1 LKIKKTDHPVK
12 KRQLV
17 NRSGSRGAIV
27 RFNAELTGF
36 VMRHVF
42 SLPVI
47 GLAAVLSGCGG
58 SDDSGVFIPTY
69 HATAPTYSIGGNIAG
84 LSGTIV
90 LQDNGGDNLSVSS
103 NGPFAFGV
111 TLQPSSAYSVTIATQ
126 PANQVCSVKNGSGT
140 ATAAV
145 TNIAVVC
152 SLSAGTTD
160 VWTWVDGADFVNAP
174 GVYGTQGTAA
184 AGNTPGARRQPVAWT
199 DAAGNFWL
207 FGGNSAGNVAMLNDL
222 WEYSPTA
229 GLWAWQGGAA
239 VTGAAASYGSLGAP
253 AAGNNPGAREGS
265 ASWTDAAGNLW
276 LFGGDNLAAQNWQ
289 EFNDLWSYSP
299 TTGLWTWVGGA
310 NTAAGAGSY
319 GTAGVP
325 AAGNLPP
332 ARTDAITWVD
342 SAGVFWLFGGAQLK
356 SDGSYLA
363 VFNDLWS
370 YNPTTGLWT
379 WVGGSATP
387 NAAGVYGTQ
396 GSAAAGN
403 VPGARMGG
411 GAWLDG
417 SGNVWLF
424 GGLGLGSGGLTQ
436 EYSDLWEYSP
446 VSGQWTWI
454 GGSDGA
460 NAAGVYGTERAGA
473 AGNNPGARVSA
484 VSWKDLSGNFWL
496 FGGYGYGQSGAAG
509 DLNDLWEYNFGSGVW
524 TWIGGSSSITAPAN
538 YGIQG
543 VGWADSSGK
552 FWLFGGFGSDSSG
565 VEDDLNDLWSF
576 TQSP

>member
-1 LKIKKTDHPVK
+1 M
-12 KRQLV
+12 
-17 NRSGSRGAIV
+17 
-27 RFNAELTGF
+27 RFTAELTGF

-58 SDDSGVFIPTY
+58 SNATDVFIPTY
-69 HATAPTYSIGGNIAG
+69 HATAPTYSIGGTIAG
-84 LSGTIV
+84 LSGTVV
-90 LQDNGGDNLSVSS
+90 LQDNGGDNISLST
-103 NGPFAFGV
+103 NGPFSFGV
-111 TLQPSSAYSVTIATQ
+111 TLQPNSAYSVTIATQ
-126 PANQVCSVKNGSGT
+126 PANQTCSVRNGSGT
-140 ATAAV
+140 AAAAV
-145 TNIAVVC
+145 TNVAVVC
-152 SLSAGTTD
+152 SLTPGTTD
-160 VWTWVDGADFVNAP
+160 VWTWVDGADYVNAP
-174 GVYGTQGTAA
+174 GVYGTKGTAA
-184 AGNTPGARRQPVAWT
+184 ATNTPGARRQPVSWT

-207 FGGNSAGNVAMLNDL
+207 FGGDSAGNVAMLNDL

-229 GLWAWQGGAA
+229 AQWVWQSGSAT
-239 VTGAAASYGSLGAP
+239 TGAAASYGTPGVP
-253 AAGNNPGAREGS
+253 AAANNPGAREGS

-289 EFNDLWSYSP
+289 EFNDLWSYNP
-299 TTGLWTWVGGA
+299 TTGLWTWVGGS
-310 NTAAGAGSY
+310 NTAANPGSY
-319 GTAGVP
+319 GTPAVP

-379 WVGGSATP
+379 WMGGANTP

-396 GSAAAGN
+396 GTAAASN

-411 GAWLDG
+411 SVWLDG
-417 SGNVWLF
+417 NGNVWLF
-424 GGLGLGSGGLTQ
+424 GGLGLGSSGLTQ

-454 GGSDGA
+454 GGSAGA
-460 NAAGVYGTERAGA
+460 NAAGVYGTQHAGA
-473 AGNNPGARVSA
+473 AGNNPGARSSA

-496 FGGYGYGQSGAAG
+496 FGGYGYGQAGTAG
-509 DLNDLWEYNFGSGVW
+509 DLNDLWEYNLGAGVW
-524 TWIGGSSSITAPAN
+524 TWIGGSSSIAAAAN

-543 VGWADSSGK
+543 APSSSNVPGAREQAAGWSDSSGK